1 MLDNLEEMIA
11 TIERA
16 SNQILS
22 KIGGPIE
29 CLLMLGTGLGSIA
42 NRVEVEFRFSY
53 KEIPGFPVST
63 APTHEGNLIIGKI
76 GSKRVAIMQGRF
88 HLYEGWTPSQIA
100 MPIRVIR
107 KLGATRFLVTNA
119 AGGLNMAFKPGDVM
133 IIQDHINMTG
143 LNPLVGPHDDRLGL
157 RFPDMSDPYDKNLQ
171 NIVNQLFEKYDI
183 TVAKGIYIGI
193 TGPSL
198 ETSAERRFLAQ
209 CGGDAVGMS
218 TVMEVIAAKQ
228 AGFQIIGLSAITN
241 KADGGP
247 DQKPDTI
254 EDVLLN
260 ATTAGQKILK
270 ILPDLLENW

>member
-1 MLDNLEEMIA
+1 MD
-11 TIERA
+11 R
-16 SNQILS
+16 
-22 KIGGPIE
+22 
-29 CLLMLGTGLGSIA
+29 
-42 NRVEVEFRFSY
+42 SY

-63 APTHEGNLIIGKI
+63 APTHEGNLLIGKI
-76 GSKRVAIMQGRF
+76 GRKRVAIMQGRF

-100 MPIRVIR
+100 APIRVIK

-119 AGGLNMAFKPGDVM
+119 AGGLRKEFNPGDVM

-143 LNPLVGPHDDRLGL
+143 SNPLIGPHDDRLGL
-157 RFPDMSDPYDKNLQ
+157 RFPDMTDPYDKNLQ
-171 NIVNQLFEKYDI
+171 DIVRKLFTKYDI
-183 TVAKGIYIGI
+183 KVSKGIYIGI

-247 DQKPDTI
+247 SQRPDTI
-254 EDVLLN
+254 EDVLMN
-260 ATTAGQKILK
+260 ATTASRKILK
-270 ILPDLLENW
+270 ILPELIENW

>member
-1 MLDNLEEMIA
+1 
-11 TIERA
+11 
-16 SNQILS
+16 
-22 KIGGPIE
+22 
-29 CLLMLGTGLGSIA
+29 MLGTGLGSIA

-119 AGGLNMAFKPGDVM
+119 AGGLNIAFKPGDVM

-260 ATTAGQKILK
+260 ATTAGQKIIK